1 MPPTPTSRDDYDM
14 KTLSLLLDQGTFF
27 PVSART
33 FSPDRAPTERFYF
46 KEKTTLALE
55 LAISLMDLFDQ
66 ELELASHTWDPD
78 NIFFRR
84 SSGAST
90 NDESWY
96 ISLRPNNSDLKHLE
110 FLKVARPCH
119 PVLVS
124 FAKLLLEIRWGEK
137 LPLEH
142 PQYGSSYSAW
152 GWMCTFLDELQRD
165 GGSPYLEAVHGC
177 LYLHLHHR
185 LRGAAK
191 VSRAAIREAI
201 HELVVRN
208 LELELN
214 PENRKRKR
222 QDPSFESPSAQRHS
236 TAESIGTESHPLLE
250 ERSGVTVVQTVP
262 SSIELDAPYEQ
273 FEGSIQ
279 VVERPAKRHN
289 MSIRANEGSY
299 IQSNYLIAGGPQ
311 VPERPARG
319 TCGFFDDTT
328 PGEHPEHL

>member
-1 MPPTPTSRDDYDM
+1 M
-14 KTLSLLLDQGTFF
+14 KTLSLLLDQGTFI
-27 PVSART
+27 PVSRRT

-66 ELELASHTWDPD
+66 ELELASHTWDPN
-78 NIFFRR
+78 NIFLRR

-90 NDESWY
+90 NDETWY

-110 FLKVARPCH
+110 FSKVVRAGH

-124 FAKLLLEIRWGEK
+124 FAKLLLEILGGENIS
-137 LPLEH
+137 LEH

-165 GGSPYLEAVHGC
+165 RDSPYLKAVHGC
-177 LYLHLHHR
+177 LYLHHHHR
-185 LRGAAK
+185 LKGAAK

-222 QDPSFESPSAQRHS
+222 QDSSFESPSAQRHS
-236 TAESIGTESHPLLE
+236 TAKSIGTESHPLLKE
-250 ERSGVTVVQTVP
+250 CSEATFVQTVP
-262 SSIELDAPYEQ
+262 SSMELDASYEQ
-273 FEGSIQ
+273 FEGPIQ
-279 VVERPAKRHN
+279 LVERPAKRHN

-299 IQSNYLIAGGPQ
+299 IESNYLIAGGPQ

-319 TCGFFDDTT
+319 TCGFFDDIT